1 MSVVKKMNE
10 QYFEIGKVV
19 SVSGNSITV
28 QLSDSV
34 KSDMPIINGVVYR
47 IGQIGSF
54 LKIPL
59 GYCNVIGIVTQIGA
73 AATPENVLE
82 KQLSFGYDSVSNS
95 QWLAINLIGE
105 QTGKQFNRGVS
116 QSPTTGDSVCLV
128 TIEDLSNIYN
138 DYDASSSINVGNIS
152 SSESLNAYMNLDKVV
167 SRHIAV
173 LGSTG
178 SGKSNAVGVILNAII
193 EKQFKNARILVLDPH
208 GEYNTV
214 FKRSSS
220 VYKIGGDY
228 TTSKQLYVPYWA
240 LPFNELIS
248 LFDAPITDANREYIR
263 EKIVHAKVKGAEVNG
278 IKIDSVLISAD
289 SPIPFSIKKLWFDL
303 DDFERQTFNKRGDPD
318 SKTELVEKGD
328 PDRLKSNIYQPASTT
343 NSPPFT
349 NNQAKGLLSFLESI
363 RLKLTDTR
371 YNFLFSPGEYTPDK
385 EGKIQKDIGELLSDW
400 FDSQKAISIF
410 DLSNVPAEL
419 MLSITGT
426 LLNIVYDALFWGQN
440 LSNGGK
446 RRPLLIVLEE
456 AHNYLHNG
464 KASIA
469 SRTVQRI
476 AREGRKYGIGLMLVT
491 QRPSELDET
500 VLSQCGT
507 IVALRMNNNKDR
519 AYVSGAIQDELRSL
533 IDLLPSM
540 RTGEAIIS
548 GEGVKIPSRVQF
560 FRLNGAYKGSDPAVS
575 ELWRNAP
582 ENENSYAELVKL
594 WRNKKFTLE
603 ENESE

>member
-1 MSVVKKMNE
+1 MNAVKKMNE

-47 IGQIGSF
+47 IGQIESF

-73 AATPENVLE
+73 VAIPENVLE
-82 KQLSFGYDSVSNS
+82 KQLTFGYDAVSNS
-95 QWLAINLIGE
+95 QWLTINLIGE
-105 QTGKQFNRGVS
+105 QTGKRFYRGVS

-128 TIEDLSNIYN
+128 TIDDLSNIYN
-138 DYDASSSINVGNIS
+138 DYNASSSINVGNIS
-152 SSESLNAYMNLDKVV
+152 SSESLNAYMNLDKIV

-228 TTSKQLYVPYWA
+228 TSKHLYVPYWA

-263 EKIVHAKVKGAEVNG
+263 EKIVNAKVKGAEVNG
-278 IKIDSVLISAD
+278 IKIDPVLISAD

-303 DDFERQTFNKRGDPD
+303 DDFERQTFNKRGDLD
-318 SKTELVEKGD
+318 SKTQLIEQGD
-328 PDRLKSNIYQPASTT
+328 PNKLKSNIYQPASTT
-343 NSPPFT
+343 NSPPYI
-349 NNQAKGLLSFLESI
+349 NNQAKGLLGFLESI
-363 RLKLTDTR
+363 RLKLADTR
-371 YNFLFSPGEYTPDK
+371 YNFLFMPGEYTPDI
-385 EGKIQKDIGELLSDW
+385 EGKIQKDIGDLLSDW
-400 FDSQKAISIF
+400 FDSQKTISIF

-426 LLNIVYDALFWGQN
+426 LLNIVYEALFWGQN

-446 RRPLLIVLEE
+446 HRPLLIVLEE
-456 AHNYLHNG
+456 AHNYLHSG

-575 ELWRNAP
+575 ELWRNVS
-582 ENENSYAELVKL
+582 ENENSYAELIKL

>member
-1 MSVVKKMNE
+1 MNAVKKMNE

-73 AATPENVLE
+73 VAIPENVLE
-82 KQLSFGYDSVSNS
+82 KQLTFGYDAVSNS
-95 QWLAINLIGE
+95 QWLTINLIGE
-105 QTGKQFNRGVS
+105 QTGKRFYRGVS

-128 TIEDLSNIYN
+128 TIDDLSNIYN
-138 DYDASSSINVGNIS
+138 DYNASSSINVGNIS
-152 SSESLNAYMNLDKVV
+152 SSESLNAYMNLDKIV

-228 TTSKQLYVPYWA
+228 TSKHLYVPYWA

-263 EKIVHAKVKGAEVNG
+263 EKIVNAKVKGAEVNG
-278 IKIDSVLISAD
+278 IKIDPVLISAD

-303 DDFERQTFNKRGDPD
+303 DDFERQTFNKRGDLD
-318 SKTELVEKGD
+318 SKTQLIEQGD
-328 PDRLKSNIYQPASTT
+328 PNKLKSNIYQPASTT
-343 NSPPFT
+343 NSPPYI
-349 NNQAKGLLSFLESI
+349 NNQAKGLLGFLESI
-363 RLKLTDTR
+363 RLKLADTR
-371 YNFLFSPGEYTPDK
+371 YNFLFMPGKYTPDI
-385 EGKIQKDIGELLSDW
+385 EGKIQKDIGDLLSDW
-400 FDSQKAISIF
+400 FDSQKTISIF

-426 LLNIVYDALFWGQN
+426 LLNIVYEALFWGQN

-446 RRPLLIVLEE
+446 HRPLLIVLEE
-456 AHNYLHNG
+456 AHNYLHSG

-575 ELWRNAP
+575 ELWRNVS
-582 ENENSYAELVKL
+582 ENENSYAELIKL

>member
-1 MSVVKKMNE
+1 M
-10 QYFEIGKVV
+10 
-19 SVSGNSITV
+19 SGNSITV

-73 AATPENVLE
+73 VAIPENVLE
-82 KQLSFGYDSVSNS
+82 KQLTFGYDAVSNS
-95 QWLAINLIGE
+95 QWLTINLIGE
-105 QTGKQFNRGVS
+105 QTGKRFYRGVS

-128 TIEDLSNIYN
+128 TIDDLSNIYN
-138 DYDASSSINVGNIS
+138 DYNASSSINVGNIS
-152 SSESLNAYMNLDKVV
+152 SSESLNAYMNLDKIV

-228 TTSKQLYVPYWA
+228 TSKQLYVPYWA

-263 EKIVHAKVKGAEVNG
+263 EKIVNAKVKGAEVNG
-278 IKIDSVLISAD
+278 IKIDPVLISAD

-318 SKTELVEKGD
+318 SKTQLIEQGD
-328 PDRLKSNIYQPASTT
+328 PNKLKSNIYQPASTT
-343 NSPPFT
+343 NSPPYI
-349 NNQAKGLLSFLESI
+349 NNQAKGLLGFLESI
-363 RLKLTDTR
+363 RLKLADTR
-371 YNFLFSPGEYTPDK
+371 YNFLFMPGEYTPDI
-385 EGKIQKDIGELLSDW
+385 EGKIQKDIGDLLSDW
-400 FDSQKAISIF
+400 FDSQKTISIF

-426 LLNIVYDALFWGQN
+426 LLNIVYEALFWGQN

-446 RRPLLIVLEE
+446 HRPLLIVLEE
-456 AHNYLHNG
+456 AHNYLHSG

-575 ELWRNAP
+575 ELWRNVSK
-582 ENENSYAELVKL
+582 NENSYAELIKL

>member
-1 MSVVKKMNE
+1 M
-10 QYFEIGKVV
+10 
-19 SVSGNSITV
+19 SGNSITV

-95 QWLAINLIGE
+95 QWLTINLIGE

-426 LLNIVYDALFWGQN
+426 LLNIVYDALFWGQT

>member
-1 MSVVKKMNE
+1 MSE
-10 QYFEIGKVV
+10 QQLQIGKVV
-19 SVSGNSITV
+19 SASGNSITV
-28 QLSDSV
+28 HLSDSV

-59 GYCNVIGIVTQIGA
+59 GYCSVIGIVTQIGTA
-73 AATPENVLE
+73 AIPENVLD
-82 KQLSFGYDSVSNS
+82 KQFVDGYDALSNS
-95 QWLAINLIGE
+95 QWLTLNLIGE
-105 QTGKQFNRGVS
+105 QIGNRFERGVS
-116 QSPTTGDSVCLV
+116 QSPTTGDPVYLV
-128 TIEDLSNIYN
+128 TIEDLSQIYS

-152 SSESLNAYMNLDKVV
+152 SSESLNAFINLDKIV

-193 EKQFKNARILVLDPH
+193 EKQFRNARILVLDPH

-214 FKRSSS
+214 FKRNSTT
-220 VYKIGGDY
+220 YKISNEHG
-228 TTSKQLYVPYWA
+228 SKPLYVPYWA
-240 LPFNELIS
+240 LPFNELMS
-248 LFDAPITDANREYIR
+248 LFDAPITESNREYIR
-263 EKIVHAKVKGAEVNG
+263 EKIVQAKIKGAETNG
-278 IKIDSVLISAD
+278 IKIDPVLISAD
-289 SPIPFSIKKLWFDL
+289 SPIPFSIRKLWFDL
-303 DDFERQTFNKRGDPD
+303 DDFERQTFLKRGEPD
-318 SKTELVEKGD
+318 SKTDLIQRGN
-328 PDRLKSNIYQPASTT
+328 PDKLISNIYQPATTT
-343 NSPPFT
+343 NSPPYT
-349 NNQAKGLLSFLESI
+349 NNLQKGILGFLESI

-371 YNFLFSPGEYTPDK
+371 YSFLFSPGEYTPDSD
-385 EGKIQKDIGELLSDW
+385 GKIKKDIGDLLSDW
-400 FDSQKAISIF
+400 FDSKKVISIF
-410 DLSNVPAEL
+410 DLSNVPSEL
-419 MLSITGT
+419 MLPITGA
-426 LLNIVYDALFWGQN
+426 LLNIVYEALFWGQN

-446 RRPLLIVLEE
+446 KRPLLIVLEE

-464 KASIA
+464 KNSIA

-519 AYVSGAIQDELRSL
+519 SYVSGAIQDELRSL

-560 FRLNGAYKGSDPAVS
+560 FRLSGAYKGSDPAVS
-575 ELWRNAP
+575 ELWRRTC
-582 ENENSYAELVKL
+582 EKENSYAELVDL
-594 WRNKKFTLE
+594 WRNKKFNLE
-603 ENESE
+603 EDDND